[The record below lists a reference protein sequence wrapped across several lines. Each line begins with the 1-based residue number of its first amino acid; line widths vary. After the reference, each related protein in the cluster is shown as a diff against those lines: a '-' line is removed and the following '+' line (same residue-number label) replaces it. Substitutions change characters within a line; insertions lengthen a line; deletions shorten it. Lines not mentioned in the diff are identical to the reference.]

1 MCGAEIK
8 TVNKLVKF
16 GDDDG
21 QNDDVGIEIID
32 FDNGSAYDTN
42 TVNMQWKMW
51 YATKKDG
58 TCWQS
63 EEEKSSTNV
72 EDMLIYET
80 REDIPDGYK
89 IVGAYFESQYG
100 GQLESGISSIYLRFK
115 VQDTAKTGK
124 VYSFVQD
131 DILWRDEWLDREIYT
146 VTNKSK
152 KMPQSLEDPSDYPN
166 ATAILKNQ
174 GYKKTTFN
182 EYRRA
187 YK

>member
-1 MCGAEIK
+1 M
-8 TVNKLVKF
+8 
-16 GDDDG
+16 
-21 QNDDVGIEIID
+21 
-32 FDNGSAYDTN
+32 
-42 TVNMQWKMW
+42 
-51 YATKKDG
+51 
-58 TCWQS
+58 
-63 EEEKSSTNV
+63 
-72 EDMLIYET
+72 
-80 REDIPDGYK
+80 
-89 IVGAYFESQYG
+89 
-100 GQLESGISSIYLRFK
+100 
-115 VQDTAKTGK
+115 QDTAKTGK